1 MGKELAVEKDFSGPC
16 REKYW
21 SEISIEEKIER
32 MRKEV
37 KSLQREIR
45 SLGDLLQNL
54 SEHNHLNNEIV
65 MPLRSRRGHGEGEQ
79 MGRGPG
85 KDDVYF

>member
-1 MGKELAVEKDFSGPC
+1 MNVVEQGPEETKSYRDKWWPELNASEKNERL
-16 REKYW
+16 REQ
-21 SEISIEEKIER
+21 
-32 MRKEV
+32 V
-37 KSLQREIR
+37 KNLQREIR
-45 SLGDLLQNL
+45 SLGDLIQNL

-79 MGRGPG
+79 MRKGPN